1 MHIDEFN
8 YQLPEELIAQHPA
21 IERDKSRLLVLD
33 PKKQT
38 MYDRNFSD
46 LIDILRP
53 NDLLIFNDTKVIKAR
68 LFGEKI
74 SGGKVEI
81 LIEKILDPFHAI
93 CHIGTSKKISIGL
106 DILLQGS
113 RKLKVIK
120 RVNDQFEIE
129 SSHDLYQIIDSL
141 GHLPLP
147 PYINRDDNQEDQNR
161 YQTVFAKTEGAI
173 AAPTAGL
180 HFTDKFFLELN
191 KKKIHY
197 DFITLHVGSGTF
209 QPVKTEMIEDHAMHS
224 EDFIVPE
231 KIFHLIAET
240 KKNNGRII
248 AIGTT
253 VMRSLESAFLSET
266 KSSTLQNTNIFIY
279 PGFKFK
285 IVDALFTN
293 FHLPKSTLLMLVSAF
308 AGKEFIFKAY
318 KHAIAKKYRFF
329 SYGDAMFIERN
340 YE

>member
-21 IERDKSRLLVLD
+21 SERDKSRLLVLD

-129 SSHDLYQIIDSL
+129 SSHGLYQIIDSL

-197 DFITLHVGSGTF
+197 D
-209 QPVKTEMIEDHAMHS
+209 
-224 EDFIVPE
+224 
-231 KIFHLIAET
+231 
-240 KKNNGRII
+240 
-248 AIGTT
+248 
-253 VMRSLESAFLSET
+253 
-266 KSSTLQNTNIFIY
+266 
-279 PGFKFK
+279 
-285 IVDALFTN
+285 
-293 FHLPKSTLLMLVSAF
+293 
-308 AGKEFIFKAY
+308 
-318 KHAIAKKYRFF
+318 
-329 SYGDAMFIERN
+329 
-340 YE
+340 